1 MKILVISQHL
11 FPIQTPRAH
20 RTTELIKELSKQG
33 HEVTV
38 YAVIGKYD
46 YKEFEKS
53 FKLKIKNIPLHF
65 QKHPYNS
72 DGDGKRTFI
81 DKVLGR
87 LLGKVFEFPNIEFM
101 LRVPEILKQEKGFDA
116 LITIADPHQIH
127 WGAAKAKKNNPTNF
141 PPVWIADCGDPFM
154 MNSSKNGHLTYFAKY
169 EKMFG
174 KACDYITVPVEEAK
188 NAYYPEFR
196 DKIKVI
202 PQGFEFALESNNQM
216 PENKVITFAYA
227 GTFYKDIRNPSAFLD
242 YISSLPSDFKFI
254 VYTLHLE
261 LIAPYEVK
269 LGNRIEIRKPLKREL
284 LIEELKTMDF
294 LVNIENVN
302 SPSQI
307 PSKLIDYAIAGRPIL
322 SINPVITDQK
332 VIEQFLNKDYSNQ
345 YHVKEIEQYQI
356 SNVVQKFTQLI
367 HEKSK

>member
-1 MKILVISQHL
+1 
-11 FPIQTPRAH
+11 
-20 RTTELIKELSKQG
+20 
-33 HEVTV
+33 
-38 YAVIGKYD
+38 
-46 YKEFEKS
+46 
-53 FKLKIKNIPLHF
+53 
-65 QKHPYNS
+65 
-72 DGDGKRTFI
+72 
-81 DKVLGR
+81 
-87 LLGKVFEFPNIEFM
+87 M

-127 WGAAKAKKNNPTNF
+127 WGAAKAKKINPTNF

-154 MNSSKNGHLTYFAKY
+154 MNSSKNGHLAYFAKY

-174 KACDYITVPVEEAK
+174 EACDFITVPVGEAK
-188 NAYYPEFR
+188 NAYYPQFR

-202 PQGFEFALESNNQM
+202 PQGFEFTLESNNKA
-216 PENKVITFAYA
+216 PENKVVTFAYA
-227 GTFYKDIRNPSAFLD
+227 GTFYKDIRNPAAFLD
-242 YISSLPSDFKFI
+242 YISSLPSDFKFV
-254 VYTLHLE
+254 VYTPHTE

-269 LGNRIEIRKPLKREL
+269 LGNRLEIRKPLNREL

-345 YHVKEIEQYQI
+345 YRVQDIEQYQI

-367 HEKSK
+367 HEKTK